1 MLFLKI
7 KLKKIENDTKQ
18 SLLKQTTKKM
28 ADYFSSIEKGQTD
41 KQEKI
46 QQTEKTYRYSS
57 FYVRA
62 YDYQ

>member
-1 MLFLKI
+1 
-7 KLKKIENDTKQ
+7 
-18 SLLKQTTKKM
+18 M
-28 ADYFSSIEKGQTD
+28 ADYFSSIETD

>member
-1 MLFLKI
+1 
-7 KLKKIENDTKQ
+7 
-18 SLLKQTTKKM
+18 M

-57 FYVRA
+57 FYVRT